1 MKRFKLNEAIASYD
15 SFLKVNETEV
25 SATSNVQTS
34 TPTSTIS
41 EPKVDS
47 EYVSNLSAEIDTIIN
62 GLKDLAVQL
71 EPVEE
76 SEDNEKLYEGALIDT
91 FFAGDPLFPLLAG
104 GIGAILGIL
113 GLSIKAVKD
122 SKRNAKIG
130 TQVEGDYN
138 KLKTLKLQEVRLQ
151 AAVDQLKM
159 KQDAF
164 KADTN
169 QPDDEENRMAT
180 NDADPRLKAAAGKI
194 KVQLQTVQKKKDDVA
209 TAATEFQTHLEEKY
223 NEENLKG
230 FFSGKVR
237 RVIAIKKNEIASEVA
252 QLKLKLAADEMDPEE
267 KAKLEE
273 TIKSATDAMK
283 KSLADAKAEAEES
296 EKKIDANAEKIAG
309 ELDEKITELT
319 QLKDS
324 QEGDEAIKTEMKIV
338 GLKMQKAKVQKDTE
352 KVDLFKGKLAELRKK
367 LGGENP
373 EDTTDSEE
381 ETPAEE
387 TPDNTEKI
395 AALDKEIETL
405 TASKEGKEGSEAND
419 IEKQI
424 LGKKIAKAKMEDNQE
439 EVTKLTKEL
448 DDLRKSEVTDQEPG
462 AEKNSKDDKL
472 QRIDDLIKKEEEK
485 IAKNP
490 SVEKAKAKVKEYEDA
505 IDTIS
510 KKEKKDKSDQDKIDM
525 LKNAIDAE
533 KKKMEKDASSDNLKK
548 LKDLKDKISAKESW
562 QLEGTELGRIFE
574 MEIKKFEA
582 MYALN
587 EGFSSI
593 KDKFSQLL

>member
-15 SFLKVNETEV
+15 SFLKLNETEI
-25 SATSNVQTS
+25 SASSNVQTS
-34 TPTSTIS
+34 TTTSTVS

-47 EYVSNLSAEIDTIIN
+47 EYVSNLSAEIDTIIS
-62 GLKDLAVQL
+62 GLKDLAIQL

-76 SEDNEKLYEGALIDT
+76 NEDREKLYEGALIDT
-91 FFAGDPLFPLLAG
+91 FFQGDPLFPLLAG

-113 GLSIKAVKD
+113 GLSVKAVKD

-130 TQVEGDYN
+130 ASVEADYN

-169 QPDDEENRMAT
+169 QPDDEEARMAT
-180 NDADPRLKAAAGKI
+180 NDADPRMKAAAKKLG
-194 KVQLQTVQKKKDDVA
+194 VQVQTVQKKKDDVSA
-209 TAATEFQTHLEEKY
+209 AATEFQAHLDEKY
-223 NEENLKG
+223 NEDNLNG

-237 RVIAIKKNEIASEVA
+237 KVIAIKKNEIANEVA
-252 QLKLKLAADEMDPEE
+252 QLKLKLLADEMDPEE
-267 KAKLEE
+267 KEKLEA
-273 TIKSATDAMK
+273 TIKSATEAMK
-283 KSLADAKAEAEES
+283 KSLADAKAESEES
-296 EKKIDANAEKIAG
+296 QDKIDANAEKIVA
-309 ELDEKITELT
+309 ELDKKIKELT
-319 QLKDS
+319 DLKDS

-338 GLKMQKAKVQKDTE
+338 GMKMQKAKVEKDNE

-367 LGGENP
+367 LGNGENVEEP
-373 EDTTDSEE
+373 TDSEKEPEGE
-381 ETPAEE
+381 EK
-387 TPDNTEKI
+387 PDNTEKVQAI
-395 AALDKEIETL
+395 DKEIETL

-424 LGKKIAKAKMEDNQE
+424 LGKKIAKAKLQDNQE

-448 DDLRKSEVTDQEPG
+448 DDLRKSEVTDQEPS

-490 SVEKAKAKVKEYEDA
+490 KVDQAKAKIKEYEDA
-505 IDTIS
+505 IDELT
-510 KKEKKDKSDQDKIDM
+510 KKEKKEKGDQDKIDM
-525 LKNAIDAE
+525 LKKAAEAE
-533 KKKMEKDASSDNLKK
+533 KKKMEKEASSDNLKK

-587 EGFSSI
+587 EGLSI
-593 KDKFSQLL
+593 KDKFSNLL

>member
-1 MKRFKLNEAIASYD
+1 MKKFKLNEAIASYD
-15 SFLKVNETEV
+15 SFLKLNETEI
-25 SATSNVQTS
+25 SSDSGTQTVQTYS
-34 TPTSTIS
+34 TVA
-41 EPKVDS
+41 EPVVNS
-47 EYVSNLSAEIDTIIN
+47 EYVSKLSAEIDDIIN
-62 GLKDLAVQL
+62 GLKDLSVHL

-76 SEDNEKLYEGALIDT
+76 SKDNEKLYENSLIDT

-113 GLSIKAVKD
+113 GLSVKAVKD
-122 SKRNAKIG
+122 SKRNAKLG
-130 TQVEGDYN
+130 VGVEKDYN
-138 KLKTLKLQEVRLQ
+138 TLKELKLEEVRAEGAIEKVKAELG
-151 AAVDQLKM
+151 AYR
-159 KQDAF
+159 
-164 KADTN
+164 ADTN
-169 QPDDEENRMAT
+169 QPDDEDRMAT
-180 NDADPRLKAAAGKI
+180 NDADPRQKAVANKLKTALAT
-194 KVQLQTVQKKKDDVA
+194 LQKKKDDA
-209 TAATEFQTHLEEKY
+209 GAEADKQQTYLDEKY
-223 NEENLKG
+223 GENNLNG
-230 FFSGKVR
+230 FFAGKVR
-237 RVIAIKKNEIASEVA
+237 RIIALKKDEIRSAVASVRL
-252 QLKLKLAADEMDPEE
+252 QMLKGVMSPEE
-267 KAKLEE
+267 EQRQKD
-273 TIKSATDAMK
+273 IITDANGKMK
-283 KSLADAKAEAEES
+283 QTLADAQQETQENQ
-296 EKKIDANAEKIAG
+296 EKVDANAEKITKA
-309 ELDEKITELT
+309 LQEKIDELT
-319 QLKDS
+319 QAKDS
-324 QEGDEAIKTEMKIV
+324 QEGVDALQTEMKII
-338 GLKMQKAKVQKDTE
+338 GLKMQKAKIEKDNE
-352 KVDLFKGKLAELRKK
+352 KVDLFKTKLAEIRNKIK
-367 LGGENP
+367 NAESGENTGSEKEP
-373 EDTTDSEE
+373 EG
-381 ETPAEE
+381 EE

-448 DDLRKSEVTDQEPG
+448 DDLRKSEVTDQEPE

-490 SVEKAKAKVKEYEDA
+490 KVDQAKAKIKEYEDA
-505 IDTIS
+505 IDELT
-510 KKEKKDKSDQDKIDM
+510 KKEKKDKGDQDKIDM
-525 LKNAIDAE
+525 LKKAAEAE

-582 MYALN
+582 MYMLN

>member
-91 FFAGDPLFPLLAG
+91 FFQGDPLFPLLAG

-309 ELDEKITELT
+309 ELDKKITKLT

-338 GLKMQKAKVQKDTE
+338 GLKMQKAKVQKDNE

-387 TPDNTEKI
+387 TPDDTEKI

-439 EVTKLTKEL
+439 EITKLTKEL

-582 MYALN
+582 MYMLN

>member
-15 SFLKVNETEV
+15 SFLKLNETEV
-25 SATSNVQTS
+25 SAAPAAT
-34 TPTSTIS
+34 TSTIS
-41 EPKVDS
+41 EPKISS
-47 EYVSNLSAEIDTIIN
+47 EYVSNLSAEIDTIIT
-62 GLKDLAVQL
+62 GLKDLAIQL

-76 SEDNEKLYEGALIDT
+76 NEDREQLYEGALIDT
-91 FFAGDPLFPLLAG
+91 FFQGDPLFPLLAG

-113 GLSIKAVKD
+113 GLSVKAIKD

-151 AAVDQLKM
+151 GAVDQLKM

-164 KADTN
+164 KAEIGQDS
-169 QPDDEENRMAT
+169 EE
-180 NDADPRLKAAAGKI
+180 DPRMRDDAGVDPRMKAASAKLG
-194 KVQLQTVQKKKDDVA
+194 VQLQTIQKKKEDVS

-223 NEENLKG
+223 NEDNLSG

-252 QLKLKLAADEMDPEE
+252 QLKLKLAADDMDPEE

-273 TIKSATDAMK
+273 TIKSATEAMK
-283 KSLADAKAEAEES
+283 KSLADAKAESEES
-296 EKKIDANAEKIAG
+296 EKKIDANSEKIVKA
-309 ELDEKITELT
+309 LDEKIDELT

-324 QEGDEAIKTEMKIV
+324 QEGEEAIKTEMKIV
-338 GLKMQKAKVQKDTE
+338 GLKMQKAKVEKDNE

-367 LGGENP
+367 LGGEKP
-373 EDTTDSEE
+373 EDTEGGEE
-381 ETPAEE
+381 ETSTEE

-395 AALDKEIETL
+395 AALGKEIETL
-405 TASKEGKEGSEAND
+405 TASKEGKEGAEAND

-448 DDLRKSEVTDQEPG
+448 DDLRKSEVTDQEPS

-472 QRIDDLIKKEEEK
+472 QRIEDLIKKEEEK

-490 SVEKAKAKVKEYEDA
+490 KVDQAKAKIKEYEDA
-505 IDTIS
+505 IEELT
-510 KKEKKDKSDQDKIDM
+510 KKEKKDKGDQDKIDM
-525 LKNAIDAE
+525 LKKAAEAE

-587 EGFSSI
+587 EGLSI
-593 KDKFSQLL
+593 KDKFNNLL